1 MKVRLVL
8 GSNSQRQTFRIEW
21 GNYFQFIEKF
31 MSNTEHTLEN
41 AENTRT
47 HNFITQIIDED
58 LASGKHKSVHT
69 RFPPEPNGYLHIGHA
84 KSICLNFGLA
94 KEYNGLCNLRFDD
107 TNPVKEDV
115 EYVDS
120 IKADV
125 EWLGFKWE
133 GEPRYASDY
142 FDALYGY
149 AIELIEKGLAYV
161 DELSPDEMREY
172 RGTLTEPGKNSPY
185 RDRSVEE
192 NLALFERMKNGEFAE
207 GTLSLRAK
215 IDMASP
221 FMVMRDP
228 VLYRIK
234 FASHHQT
241 GDKWCIYPMY
251 DFTHCISDAIECITH
266 SLCTLEFQDNRR
278 LYDWVLENISIERP
292 LPHQYEFS
300 RLNLEGTLTSKRK
313 LLKLVNEGI
322 VDGWNDPRMPTISGL
337 RRRGY
342 TPASLREFCRRI
354 GVTKQDNV
362 VEYSALEACIRED
375 LNENAPRAMAV
386 IDPVRVVIENF
397 EGEETLTAPNHPNRP
412 ELGERQLPFTK
423 ELYIDRA
430 DFREEAN
437 KQYKRLVLGKEVR
450 LRNAY
455 VIKAER
461 VEKDANGE
469 ITTIFCTYDPDTL
482 GRNPADGR
490 KVKGVIHWVS
500 AVHNHPAEFRLYER
514 LFTVPNPGAAE
525 EIESVL
531 NPTSLVVKHG
541 FVEQSLANAE
551 PEKGYQFEREGYFC
565 ADNKDSRPEHLVFNL
580 TVSLKEGF

>member
-1 MKVRLVL
+1 
-8 GSNSQRQTFRIEW
+8 
-21 GNYFQFIEKF
+21 
-31 MSNTEHTLEN
+31 MSNEEILHDEHHDVR
-41 AENTRT
+41 A
-47 HNFITQIIDED
+47 NFITHIIDED
-58 LASGKHKSVHT
+58 LASGKHNNVYT

-84 KSICLNFGLA
+84 KSICLNFGIA
-94 KEYNGLCNLRFDD
+94 EDYKGLCNLRFDD
-107 TNPVKEDV
+107 TNPVKENV

-120 IKADV
+120 IKEDV
-125 EWLGFKWE
+125 KWLGFEWE

-142 FDALYGY
+142 FDQLYGY
-149 AIELIEKGLAYV
+149 AIELINKGLAYV

-185 RDRSVEE
+185 RDRPIEE
-192 NLALFERMKNGEFAE
+192 NLALFEKMKNGEIEE
-207 GTLSLRAK
+207 GKMSLRAK

-221 FMVMRDP
+221 FIVMRDP

-251 DFTHCISDAIECITH
+251 DFTHCISDAIERITH
-266 SLCTLEFQDNRR
+266 SICTLEFQDNRR

-313 LLKLVNEGI
+313 LLKLVNDGI

-342 TPASLREFCRRI
+342 TPGSIREFCRRI

-362 VEYSALEACIRED
+362 VEYSALESCIRND
-375 LNENAPRAMAV
+375 LNTNAPRAMAV
-386 IDPVRVVIENF
+386 INPVKVVIENF
-397 EGEETLTAPNHPNRP
+397 EGEEWLTAPNHPNRE
-412 ELGERQLPFTK
+412 ELGSRELLFTR
-423 ELYIDRA
+423 ELYIDEA

-455 VIKAER
+455 VIKAEH
-461 VEKDANGE
+461 VEKDASGK
-469 ITTIFCTYDPDTL
+469 ITTIYCTYDPETL
-482 GRNPADGR
+482 GKNPADGR

-500 AVHNHPAEFRLYER
+500 ALHNKPAEFRIYDR
-514 LFTVPNPGAAE
+514 LFTVANPGAE
-525 EIESVL
+525 EDICSVV
-531 NPTSLVVKHG
+531 NPTSLVVKQG
-541 FVEQSLANAE
+541 FVEPSLENAKAE
-551 PEKGYQFEREGYFC
+551 QGYQFEREGYYC
-565 ADNKDSRPEHLVFNL
+565 LDSKDGSADNLVFNL
-580 TVSLKEGF
+580 TVSLKESVAF

>member
-8 GSNSQRQTFRIEW
+8 GSNSQRLTFRIEW

-94 KEYNGLCNLRFDD
+94 KEYQGLCNLRFDD

-149 AIELIEKGLAYV
+149 AIELIKKGLAYV

-251 DFTHCISDAIECITH
+251 DFTHCISDAIERITH

-278 LYDWVLENISIERP
+278 LYDWVLDNISIERP

-313 LLKLVNEGI
+313 LLKLVNDGI

-469 ITTIFCTYDPDTL
+469 ITTIFCTYDPETL
-482 GRNPADGR
+482 GKNPADGR

-500 AVHNHPAEFRLYER
+500 AVHNHPAEFRLYDR
-514 LFTVPNPGAAE
+514 LFTVPNPGAE
-525 EIESVL
+525 DDIESVL
-531 NPTSLVVKHG
+531 NPHSLVVKHG
-541 FVEQSLANAE
+541 FVEQSLAAAE
-551 PEKGYQFEREGYFC
+551 AEKGYQFEREGYFC
-565 ADNKDSRPEHLVFNL
+565 ADSKDSRPEHLVFNL

>member
-1 MKVRLVL
+1 
-8 GSNSQRQTFRIEW
+8 
-21 GNYFQFIEKF
+21 

-41 AENTRT
+41 AENART

-161 DELSPDEMREY
+161 DELSPDQMREY

-185 RDRSVEE
+185 RDRSIEE

-215 IDMASP
+215 IDMTSP

-251 DFTHCISDAIECITH
+251 DFTHCISDAIERITH

-278 LYDWVLENISIERP
+278 LYDWVLENISIECP

-469 ITTIFCTYDPDTL
+469 ITTIFCTYDPETL
-482 GRNPADGR
+482 GKNPADGR

-500 AVHNHPAEFRLYER
+500 AVHNHPAEFRLYDR

>member
-31 MSNTEHTLEN
+31 MSNIEHTLEN

-251 DFTHCISDAIECITH
+251 DFTHCISDAIERITH

-313 LLKLVNEGI
+313 LLKLVNDGI

-469 ITTIFCTYDPDTL
+469 ITTIFCTYDPETL
-482 GRNPADGR
+482 GKNPADGR

-514 LFTVPNPGAAE
+514 LFTVPNPGAAD

>member
-251 DFTHCISDAIECITH
+251 DFTHCISDAIERITH

-313 LLKLVNEGI
+313 LLKLVNDGI
-322 VDGWNDPRMPTISGL
+322 VDGWNDPRMPSISGL

-469 ITTIFCTYDPDTL
+469 ITTIFCTYDPETL
-482 GRNPADGR
+482 GKNPADGR

>member
-1 MKVRLVL
+1 MTNLER
-8 GSNSQRQTFRIEW
+8 N
-21 GNYFQFIEKF
+21 
-31 MSNTEHTLEN
+31 LEN
-41 AENTRT
+41 TNPENART

-192 NLALFERMKNGEFAE
+192 NFALFERMKNGEFAE

-251 DFTHCISDAIECITH
+251 DFTHCISDAIERITH

-362 VEYSALEACIRED
+362 VEYSALESCIRDD
-375 LNENAPRAMAV
+375 LNQNASRAMAV

-397 EGEETLTAPNHPNRP
+397 EGEEMLTALNHPNRP

-423 ELYIDRA
+423 EIYIDRA

-469 ITTIFCTYDPDTL
+469 ITTIFCTYDPETL
-482 GRNPADGR
+482 GKNPADGR

-514 LFTVPNPGAAE
+514 LFTVPNPGAE
-525 EIESVL
+525 EDIESML

-541 FVEQSLANAE
+541 FVEQSLGNAE
-551 PEKGYQFEREGYFC
+551 AEKGYQFEREGYFC
-565 ADNKDSRPEHLVFNL
+565 ADNKDSRAEHLVFNL

>member
-58 LASGKHKSVHT
+58 LASGKHNSVHT

-161 DELSPDEMREY
+161 DELSPDQMREY

-251 DFTHCISDAIECITH
+251 DFTHCISDAIERITH

-313 LLKLVNEGI
+313 LLKLVNDGI

-469 ITTIFCTYDPDTL
+469 ITTIFCTYDPETL
-482 GRNPADGR
+482 GKNPADGR

>member
-133 GEPRYASDY
+133 GDPRYASDY

-161 DELSPDEMREY
+161 DELSPDQMREY

-251 DFTHCISDAIECITH
+251 DFTHCISDAIERITH

-313 LLKLVNEGI
+313 LLKLVNDGI

-362 VEYSALEACIRED
+362 VEYSALEACIREY

-469 ITTIFCTYDPDTL
+469 ITTIFCTYDPETL
-482 GRNPADGR
+482 GKNPADGR

>member
-1 MKVRLVL
+1 
-8 GSNSQRQTFRIEW
+8 
-21 GNYFQFIEKF
+21 
-31 MSNTEHTLEN
+31 MSTETILETTEN
-41 AENTRT
+41 ARP

-58 LASGKHKSVHT
+58 LASGKHQRVHT

-149 AIELIEKGLAYV
+149 AIELIKKGLAYV
-161 DELSPDEMREY
+161 DELSPEEMREY

-228 VLYRIK
+228 VIYRIK

-251 DFTHCISDAIECITH
+251 DFTHCISDAIERITH

-362 VEYSALEACIRED
+362 VEYSALESCIRDD
-375 LNENAPRAMAV
+375 LNQNAPRAMAV

-397 EGEETLTAPNHPNRP
+397 EGEEMLTAPNHPNRP
-412 ELGERQLPFTK
+412 ELGERQLPFSK
-423 ELYIDRA
+423 EIYIDRA

-461 VEKDANGE
+461 VEKDANGD
-469 ITTIFCTYDPDTL
+469 ITTIFCTYDPETL
-482 GRNPADGR
+482 GKNPADGR

-500 AVHNHPAEFRLYER
+500 ATLNHPAEFRLYER
-514 LFTVPNPGAAE
+514 LFTVPNPGAE
-525 EIESVL
+525 ENIESVL

-541 FVEQSLANAE
+541 FVEQSLGNAE
-551 PEKGYQFEREGYFC
+551 AEKGYQFEREGYFC
-565 ADNKDSRPEHLVFNL
+565 ADSKDSHPEHLVFNL

>member
-1 MKVRLVL
+1 M
-8 GSNSQRQTFRIEW
+8 SHIIE
-21 GNYFQFIEKF
+21 N
-31 MSNTEHTLEN
+31 EHQPT
-41 AENTRT
+41 
-47 HNFITQIIDED
+47 NFIRHIIDED
-58 LASGKHKSVHT
+58 LETGKVNHVYT

-84 KSICLNFGLA
+84 KSICLNFGIA
-94 KEYNGLCNLRFDD
+94 EDYKGLCNLRFDD

-120 IKADV
+120 IKQDV
-125 EWLGFKWE
+125 EWLGFHWE
-133 GEPRYASDY
+133 GKARYASDY

-161 DELSPDEMREY
+161 DELSPEQMREY

-192 NLALFERMKNGEFAE
+192 NLALFEKMKNGEFAE
-207 GTLSLRAK
+207 GKASLRAK

-234 FASHHQT
+234 FAEHHNT
-241 GDKWCIYPMY
+241 GNKWCIYPMY
-251 DFTHCISDAIECITH
+251 DFTHCISDAIEGITH

-278 LYDWVLENISIERP
+278 LYDWVLEHISIPRP

-300 RLNLEGTLTSKRK
+300 RLNLEYTLTSKRK
-313 LLKLVNEGI
+313 LLKLVEDEI

-342 TPASLREFCRRI
+342 TPASIREFCRRI

-362 VEYSALEACIRED
+362 VEFSALESCIRDD
-375 LNENAPRAMAV
+375 LNQNAPRAMAV
-386 IDPVRVVIENF
+386 INPLKIVIENF
-397 EGEETLTAPNHPNRP
+397 DGQEMLSAPNHPNRE
-412 ELGERQLPFTK
+412 ELGHRQLPFTK
-423 ELYIDRA
+423 EIYIDQA

-461 VEKDANGE
+461 VEKDAEGN
-469 ITTIFCTYDPDTL
+469 ITTVYCTYDPETL
-482 GRNPADGR
+482 GKNPADGR

-500 AVHNHPAEFRLYER
+500 ATDNVPAEFRLYDK
-514 LFTVPNPGAAE
+514 LFTVPNPSAVE
-525 EIESVL
+525 ELYEVL
-531 NPTSLVVKHG
+531 NPNSLVVKHG
-541 FVEQSLANAE
+541 FVEKSLANTQEEEA
-551 PEKGYQFEREGYFC
+551 YQFEREGYFC
-565 ADNKDSRPEHLVFNL
+565 ADSKDSHPEHLIFNL